1 MRVSCRPVNRGAANT
16 RRLARGARCAAT
28 QPATE
33 AAEPQQQAGYR
44 WSRSENE
51 RVEERIHQPVRSQN
65 APEEEAEGGD
75 GRETGGIAPPPPPAW
90 FSLLG
95 AAAPPAA
102 PPAAPAKKG
111 FGGGPAAKKGFGA
124 APKPAAAAAAP
135 DRSADAAL
143 LALSERRFTA
153 LLEWER
159 VGRVARRSFVLS
171 ARWAGPAQDAPSSL
185 SDWLPIAELLLVDGA
200 QLAGAETYSVP
211 AAPALAAALPSSQLA
226 PLLLAA
232 LRRAA
237 GGASKRLLP
246 SALAFAFES
255 SSSFDAALAAA
266 RAGGGSRDEVTA
278 AQTLLGV
285 SAAEAGDRAVVRGA
299 YRRAAAASHPDRLPE
314 GSAEQAEAA
323 ITFAKVQAAYELLTT
338 KAATG
343 SGAAAVARAARG
355 YEAWDASKRDFEH
368 IPSPADW
375 ADGVAAQAAA
385 RAAGADAGGFGV
397 AAQALPQELV
407 SFFALRNTVLSK
419 QAAAAEGKAAAAAA

>member
-1 MRVSCRPVNRGAANT
+1 MRVSCRPVNRGAATT
-16 RRLARGARCAAT
+16 RRLARGARCAAA

-65 APEEEAEGGD
+65 APEEEAEAD
-75 GRETGGIAPPPPPAW
+75 SGGIAPPPPPAW

-95 AAAPPAA
+95 AAAAPAA

-111 FGGGPAAKKGFGA
+111 FGGGAAAAKKGFGA
-124 APKPAAAAAAP
+124 APKPAAAAAAAP

-200 QLAGAETYSVP
+200 QLSGAETYSIS

-237 GGASKRLLP
+237 GGASKRLIP

-266 RAGGGSRDEVTA
+266 RSGGGSRDEVTA

-285 SAAEAGDRAVVRGA
+285 SAAEAGDRAAVRGA

-323 ITFAKVQAAYELLTT
+323 STFAKVQAAYELLTT

-375 ADGVAAQAAA
+375 ADGAAAQAAA
-385 RAAGADAGGFGV
+385 RAAGAAAGGFGV